1 MNLRLTDT
9 TNNIDLVSVSPV
21 TGCTYFPST
30 ASKGDKDIVET
41 ATVNLTG
48 TPVAILAVTNGIE
61 RFFDQARDRAA
72 LGVGTRIYVEY
83 RSVSNQYY
91 YRSEILDGKILWS
104 DDSAKRRLETTSGT
118 ATVQIG
124 VMWQRRVWADGT
136 SWENSTEL
144 EIGLVSKAT
153 TIETVNGVT
162 IHDHNDSGHGNWV
175 EIDYLEIIGTG
186 AAPVRISMQNTSGS
200 DQDYTNIYIATNAH
214 SNPQNFAHVIEGEA
228 TTSGGSTSG
237 DTSSSNGNYQS
248 VTVSGGGTGLAW
260 NLSTTQVRAGAGR
273 DFQIIARLVSIPSAP
288 IYVTPMIKDAAGLI
302 PLASGLEV
310 SVNSTDTLFQLVRL
324 GALPIPPGAVDAD
337 TLSGAVLYL
346 GLRCDTS
353 ATFAIDFIQL
363 TPTESLRH
371 LYQRGYTVASNEY
384 IEDDGV
390 NGIAFITSGGLQY
403 PIVIQKGSPVKVWPQ
418 TRQRIYFLFDV
429 ASGSVPISA
438 SMKVRMYYRPRR
450 HSV

>member
-9 TNNIDLVSVSPV
+9 TNNIDLVSTSPV
-21 TGCTYFPST
+21 TGCTYFPNT
-30 ASKGDKDIVET
+30 ASKGDRDITET

-48 TPVAILAVTNGIE
+48 TPVAILAITNGIE
-61 RFFDQARDRAA
+61 RFFDQARSRAA

-83 RSVSNQYY
+83 KPVSSQSY

-104 DDSAKRRLETTSGT
+104 DDSAKRRLETTTGT

-136 SWENSTEL
+136 SWEDSTEL

-162 IHDHNDSGHGNWV
+162 IHDHNDSTHGNWV
-175 EIDYLEIIGTG
+175 EIDNLEIIGTG

-200 DQDYTNIYIATNAH
+200 DQDYANIYIATNAH

-228 TTSGGSTSG
+228 TTSGGSTNS
-237 DTSSSNGNYQS
+237 DTGSSNGSYQS
-248 VTVSGGGTGLAW
+248 ATISGSGTGFAFD
-260 NLSTTQVRAGAGR
+260 LSTTQVRAGAGR
-273 DFQIIARLVSIPSAP
+273 DFQLIARLVSIPTAP

-310 SVNSTDTLFQLVRL
+310 SVNSTDTPWQLVRL

-337 TLSGAVLYL
+337 SLSGAVLYL
-346 GLRCDTS
+346 ALRCDTS
-353 ATFAIDFIQL
+353 DAFAIDFIQL

-371 LYQRGYTVASNEY
+371 LYQRGYSVASNEY
-384 IEDDGV
+384 IEDDGIS
-390 NGIAFITSGGLQY
+390 NMAHITSSGVKY

-418 TRQRIYFLFDV
+418 TTQRIYFLFDTS
-429 ASGSVPISA
+429 SGSVPITA
-438 SMKVRMYYRPRR
+438 SMKVKMYYRPRR